1 MVASEY
7 NSPQTIVDNLH
18 SAVIVIGEN
27 LQIMCINPA
36 AEMLFHISNNRAVKK
51 NIRQLIINEHEFFD
65 RLERSLI
72 SAHPYTVY
80 DDQLRLHHH
89 QIIDVDYSVSPI
101 QYQDKGKFLLLE
113 FIRLKTQH
121 KLSHEESILS
131 QYEASKS
138 LLRGLAHE
146 IKNPLGGIRG
156 AAQLLERELENGP
169 NSSENKQFTQII
181 INEADRLKNLLDRMV
196 GPKDIPTKSDVNI
209 HKILEHVRQL
219 VLAENDQ
226 LLIMADYDPS
236 IPELHADESML
247 IQVILNITRNA
258 VTASISDSTSNNNIA
273 NDPHGR
279 GKCGKYIC
287 PRMDGSRVTQ
297 EQLPRSNIPTIIFK
311 TRTQRNCNIGFHS
324 YPLVAR
330 IDIEDNGGG
339 VKKELQE
346 RIFMPMITGHAEG
359 TGLGLSIAQSL
370 VQQHNGIIEFTSKP
384 GKTVFTILLP
394 VKTQNGAHE

>member
-51 NIRQLIINEHEFFD
+51 NIRQLIINEDEFFD
-65 RLERSLI
+65 RLQRSLI

-80 DDQLRLHHH
+80 DNQLRLHHQ

-226 LLIMADYDPS
+226 ILIMADYDPS

-258 VTASISDSTSNNNIA
+258 VTASISDSTSRHNKA
-273 NDPHGR
+273 NDPYGR
-279 GKCGKYIC
+279 GKCGKC
-287 PRMDGSRVTQ
+287 
-297 EQLPRSNIPTIIFK
+297 RSNIPTIIFK
-311 TRTQRNCNIGFHS
+311 TRTQRNCNIGLHS

-330 IDIEDNGGG
+330 IDIEDNGSG

-346 RIFMPMITGHAEG
+346 KIFMPMITGHAEG

-370 VQQHNGIIEFTSKP
+370 VQQHYGIIEFTSKP
-384 GKTVFTILLP
+384 DKTVFTILLP

>member
-1 MVASEY
+1 MVATEY
-7 NSPQTIVDNLH
+7 NSSQTIIDNLH
-18 SAVIVIGEN
+18 SAVIVIGDN

-36 AEMLFHISNNRAVKK
+36 AELLFHISNNRAVKK

-72 SAHPYTVY
+72 SSHPYTVY
-80 DDQLRLHHH
+80 DNQLRLHH
-89 QIIDVDYSVSPI
+89 QLIIDVDYSVSPI

-169 NSSENKQFTQII
+169 NSNENKQFTQII
-181 INEADRLKNLLDRMV
+181 IKEADRLKNLIDRMV
-196 GPKDIPTKSDVNI
+196 GPKDIPSKSGVNI

-219 VLAENDQ
+219 VLAENGQ
-226 LLIMADYDPS
+226 LIIMADYDPS

-258 VTASISDSTSNNNIA
+258 VTASTSSSSTHLAANNNKTKI
-273 NDPHGR
+273 
-279 GKCGKYIC
+279 
-287 PRMDGSRVTQ
+287 T
-297 EQLPRSNIPTIIFK
+297 FK
-311 TRTQRNCNIGFHS
+311 TRTQRNCTIGSHS

-330 IDIEDNGGG
+330 IDIEDNGRG

-346 RIFMPMITGHAEG
+346 KIFMPMITGHAEG

-370 VQQHNGIIEFTSKP
+370 VQQHNGLIEFTSKP
-384 GKTVFTILLP
+384 GKTIFTILLP
-394 VKTQNGAHE
+394 INLHNEHI

>member
-1 MVASEY
+1 MVASEF
-7 NSPQTIVDNLH
+7 NSSQTIVDNLH

-36 AEMLFHISNNRAVKK
+36 AELLFHISNNRAVKK

-65 RLERSLI
+65 RLERSIL
-72 SAHPYTVY
+72 SAHPYTAY
-80 DDQLRLHHH
+80 ECQLHLHHH
-89 QIIDVDYSVSPI
+89 RIIDVDYSVSPI

-121 KLSHEESILS
+121 KLSHEESILR

-156 AAQLLERELENGP
+156 AAQLLERELEKAP

-181 INEADRLKNLLDRMV
+181 INETDRLKNLLDRMV
-196 GPKDIPTKSDVNI
+196 GPKDIPTKSEINI

-226 LLIMADYDPS
+226 ILIKADYDPS
-236 IPELHADESML
+236 VPELHADESML

-258 VTASISDSTSNNNIA
+258 VTASTINNKKA
-273 NDPHGR
+273 NAPHES
-279 GKCGKYIC
+279 GKGGKYIR
-287 PRMDGSRVTQ
+287 PRMDGSKVTQ
-297 EQLPRSNIPTIIFK
+297 KQLPRNNLPSITFK
-311 TRTQRNCNIGFHS
+311 TRTQRNCNIGIHN

-330 IDIEDNGGG
+330 IDIEDNGSG

-346 RIFMPMITGHAEG
+346 KIFMPMITGHAEG

-370 VQQHNGIIEFTSKP
+370 VQQHNGLIEFTSKP
-384 GKTVFTILLP
+384 GKTIFTILLP
-394 VKTQNGAHE
+394 IYLHDGTDK

>member
-1 MVASEY
+1 MVATEY
-7 NSPQTIVDNLH
+7 NSPQTIIDNLH
-18 SAVIVIGEN
+18 SAVVIIGEN
-27 LQIMCINPA
+27 LQIVCMNPA

-51 NIRQLIINEHEFFD
+51 SIRELVINEHDFFD

-80 DDQLRLHHH
+80 EDQLLLHHH
-89 QIIDVDYSVSPI
+89 KIIDVDYSVSPI
-101 QYQDKGKFLLLE
+101 QYKTKGKYLLLE
-113 FIRLKTQH
+113 FIRIKTQQ

-156 AAQLLERELENGP
+156 AAQLLERELTKNKDGD
-169 NSSENKQFTQII
+169 NSNKQFTQII
-181 INEADRLKNLLDRMV
+181 INETDRLKNLLDRMV
-196 GPKDIPTKSDVNI
+196 GPKDIPTKTNVNI

-226 LLIMADYDPS
+226 VLIAADYDPS
-236 IPELHADESML
+236 IPELYADESMI

-258 VTASISDSTSNNNIA
+258 VTAISSVNSK
-273 NDPHGR
+273 PQ
-279 GKCGKYIC
+279 GKGK
-287 PRMDGSRVTQ
+287 
-297 EQLPRSNIPTIIFK
+297 IIYK
-311 TRTQRNCNIGFHS
+311 TRSQRNCKIGSHT

-330 IDIEDNGGG
+330 IEIKDNGSG
-339 VKKELQE
+339 VSAELQE
-346 RIFMPMITGHAEG
+346 KIFMPMITGHADG

-370 VQQHNGIIEFTSKP
+370 VHQHNGLIEFTSEP
-384 GKTVFTILLP
+384 GKTVFTILVP
-394 VKTQNGAHE
+394 INTHNVTPNGADK

>member
-18 SAVIVIGEN
+18 AAVIVIGEN

-36 AEMLFHISNNRAVKK
+36 AELLFHISNNRAVKK
-51 NIRQLIINEHEFFD
+51 NIRQLIINEHEFFN

-80 DDQLRLHHH
+80 DDQLHLHHH

-131 QYEASKS
+131 QYEASTS

-156 AAQLLERELENGP
+156 AAQLLERELANGP
-169 NSSENKQFTQII
+169 NSCENKQFTQII
-181 INEADRLKNLLDRMV
+181 INETDRLKNLLDRMV

-258 VTASISDSTSNNNIA
+258 VTASISDSRSNNNKAKI
-273 NDPHGR
+273 
-279 GKCGKYIC
+279 
-287 PRMDGSRVTQ
+287 
-297 EQLPRSNIPTIIFK
+297 LFK
-311 TRTQRNCNIGFHS
+311 TRTQRNCNIGLHT

-330 IDIEDNGGG
+330 IDIEDNGSG

-346 RIFMPMITGHAEG
+346 KIFMPMITGHAEG

>member
-1 MVASEY
+1 MVATEY
-7 NSPQTIVDNLH
+7 NSSQTIVDNLH

-27 LQIMCINPA
+27 LQIKCINPA
-36 AEMLFHISNNRAVKK
+36 AELLFHISNNRAVKK

-80 DDQLRLHHH
+80 DNQLRLHHH

-226 LLIMADYDPS
+226 ITISADYDPS

-258 VTASISDSTSNNNIA
+258 VTASTSDSTSNNNKAI
-273 NDPHGR
+273 
-279 GKCGKYIC
+279 
-287 PRMDGSRVTQ
+287 
-297 EQLPRSNIPTIIFK
+297 IIFK
-311 TRTQRNCNIGFHS
+311 TRTQRNYNIGLHR

-330 IDIEDNGGG
+330 IDIEDNGCG

-384 GKTVFTILLP
+384 DKTVFTILLP
-394 VKTQNGAHE
+394 VKTQNGVHE